1 MLWRTSV
8 RTMLATVVF
17 AVVHSL
23 MASFAAKR
31 GVARLAGERRAEGTY
46 RFAFCALSVVKLL
59 VMLAYLRTL
68 PDRTLYRVGGL
79 PRLAMLAG
87 QVASLGVIVAAAR
100 QVGFARISGVAAL
113 DDLLAGRPVEP
124 TPVAQHPAPQ
134 SETELG
140 WHGPYRLSSHPANY
154 FVLPAFWLSPVMSA
168 RWLGVGAAT
177 TLYMVLGS
185 LHEDARL
192 QSAYG
197 ERYARYRQQVP
208 HVRLPIV
215 SRLG

>member
-31 GVARLAGERRAEGTY
+31 GVAQLVGERRAEGAY
-46 RFAFCALSVVKLL
+46 RFSFCALSVVKLL
-59 VMLAYLRTL
+59 LLLAYLRRL
-68 PDRTLYRVGGL
+68 PDRMLYRVSGL
-79 PRLAMLAG
+79 SRVVMLAG
-87 QVASLGVIVAAAR
+87 QAASLGVIVAAAR
-100 QVGFARISGVAAL
+100 QVGFARISGLASL
-113 DDLLAGRPVEP
+113 GSLLRGEAVEP
-124 TPVAQHPAPQ
+124 TPVAQHPAPK

-154 FVLPAFWLSPVMSA
+154 FVLPTFWLSPVMSS
-168 RWLGVGAAT
+168 RWLGVGLAT
-177 TLYMVLGS
+177 TIYMVLGS

-192 QSAYG
+192 QYAYG
-197 ERYARYRQQVP
+197 ERYARYRREVP
-208 HVRLPIV
+208 HVRVLLPPF
-215 SRLG
+215 S